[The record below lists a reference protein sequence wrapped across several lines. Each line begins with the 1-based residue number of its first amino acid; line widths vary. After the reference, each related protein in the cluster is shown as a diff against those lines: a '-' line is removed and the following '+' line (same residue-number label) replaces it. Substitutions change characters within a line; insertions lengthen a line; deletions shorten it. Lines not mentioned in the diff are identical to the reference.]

1 MQPDQLYLDDLAVG
15 ASVEGPPRPLDERAF
30 AAFAALTGDDHPIH
44 YDADYARRSRFGA
57 RVAHGL
63 LVSAMAALGAS
74 PLSARLH
81 GAMIAF
87 LGHDMRF
94 VKPVLIGDA
103 VRARHTVEDI
113 RPRERDGTIRFAV
126 TLINQRGETVAEGHH
141 TYLLARRGVPA

>member
-1 MQPDQLYLDDLAVG
+1 MAEQLYLDDLTPG
-15 ASVEGPPRPLDERAF
+15 LSVEGPARLLDDRAF
-30 AAFAALTGDDHPIH
+30 AGFAALTGDDHPIH
-44 YDADYARRSRFGA
+44 YDDAYAKRSRFGA

-103 VRARHTVEDI
+103 LRARHVVEEV

-126 TLINQRGETVAEGHH
+126 SLINQHGEVVAEGHH
-141 TYLLARRGVPA
+141 TYLLARRAS